1 VDKIYSGMSSIKP
14 TREDVDRVARRLL
27 ETAGEPETENGAASK
42 EGRLRAAA
50 ARLRQARKLKGLT
63 QQRLARALGISE
75 GHLQAIETG
84 RRRPSLDVQAK
95 VYAWLLKHGLEHF
108 FFYCLILALMR

>member
-1 VDKIYSGMSSIKP
+1 MDKVYSAMPSSKP

-27 ETAGEPETENGAASK
+27 GTVGEPEIEKEAAPR
-42 EGRLRAAA
+42 EDRLRVAA

-75 GHLQAIETG
+75 GHLQAVETG

-108 FFYCLILALMR
+108 FYYCLILSLMR

>member
-1 VDKIYSGMSSIKP
+1 M
-14 TREDVDRVARRLL
+14 DRVARRLL
-27 ETAGEPETENGAASK
+27 GTVGEPEIEQEAVSQ
-42 EGRLRAAA
+42 EDRRRVAA

-63 QQRLARALGISE
+63 QQRLAFALGISE

-84 RRRPSLDVQAK
+84 RRRPSLEVQAK

-108 FFYCLILALMR
+108 FYYCLVLAFTG

>member
-1 VDKIYSGMSSIKP
+1 MPSIKP
-14 TREDVDRVARRLL
+14 TREEVDKVARRLL
-27 ETAGEPETENGAASK
+27 GTVGEPETEQGVPAR
-42 EGRLRAAA
+42 EDRLRVAA
-50 ARLRQARKLKGLT
+50 ARLRQARQLKGLT

-108 FFYCLILALMR
+108 FYYCLILALMG

>member
-1 VDKIYSGMSSIKP
+1 MPPSKP

-27 ETAGEPETENGAASK
+27 GTVGEPEIKKGAAFP
-42 EGRLRAAA
+42 EDRLREAA
-50 ARLRQARKLKGLT
+50 ARLRQARKLRGLT

-108 FFYCLILALMR
+108 FYYCLILSLMR

>member
-1 VDKIYSGMSSIKP
+1 VDKVFSAVPSVRP

-27 ETAGEPETENGAASK
+27 GTVGEPETEKEAASQ
-42 EGRLRAAA
+42 EDRRRVAA
-50 ARLRQARKLKGLT
+50 ARLRRARKLKGLT
-63 QQRLARALGISE
+63 QQRLAHVLGISE
-75 GHLQAIETG
+75 SHLQAIETG

-108 FFYCLILALMR
+108 FYY

>member
-1 VDKIYSGMSSIKP
+1 MDKVYSAMPSIKP

-27 ETAGEPETENGAASK
+27 GTVGEPEIAKEAASG
-42 EGRLRAAA
+42 EDRLRVAA

-63 QQRLARALGISE
+63 QQRLACALGVSE

-84 RRRPSLDVQAK
+84 RRNPSLDVQAK

-108 FFYCLILALMR
+108 FYYCLILALMR

>member
-1 VDKIYSGMSSIKP
+1 VDKVYSAMPSIKP
-14 TREDVDRVARRLL
+14 TREDVDRVARQLL
-27 ETAGEPETENGAASK
+27 RTVGEPETKKEAAS
-42 EGRLRAAA
+42 EEERLRVAA
-50 ARLRQARKLKGLT
+50 ARLRQARKLKGFT
-63 QQRLARALGISE
+63 QQRLARALGVSE

-108 FFYCLILALMR
+108 FYYCLILALMR

>member
-1 VDKIYSGMSSIKP
+1 V
-14 TREDVDRVARRLL
+14 
-27 ETAGEPETENGAASK
+27 
-42 EGRLRAAA
+42 AA
-50 ARLRQARKLKGLT
+50 ARLRQARKLRGLT

-108 FFYCLILALMR
+108 FYY